1 MRIRKTYHNLQP
13 ELLYYQMRNLFSHH
27 GLVKGTDKLETF
39 SNPANS
45 TSTIYQGTLTFKN
58 SSDKECIKAIMQGTM
73 TGETKLAL
81 DVDEEA
87 MDAKLV
93 AAIQEDL
100 DFFMS
105 GFEAN
110 SEDEE

>member
-1 MRIRKTYHNLQP
+1 MRIRKTYKNLQP

-58 SSDKECIKAIMQGTM
+58 ASDKECIKAIMQGTM

-81 DVDEEA
+81 DIDEEA
-87 MDAKLV
+87 MDKNQV
-93 AAIQEDL
+93 SVIQEDL

-105 GFEAN
+105 GFEEN
-110 SEDEE
+110 TDEDQ